1 MKETRFHGSPYCTV
15 STKVAVECEVHDLVS
30 HSLENDLHLFLWRIF
45 LGGFVHDVL
54 KKAAPLQSARASEYG
69 VLTEVERI
77 IAKARVLDASFP
89 ENRGKDVVVRLGLD
103 RWFAEVR
110 IVAKPRFQLVLG
122 EHVAEGVCV

>member
-1 MKETRFHGSPYCTV
+1 MAVRTTAPYPPR
-15 STKVAVECEVHDLVS
+15 VECEVHDVAS
-30 HSLENDLHLFLWRIF
+30 HSLENELHAVLWRIF
-45 LGGFVHDVL
+45 FGLVHDIL
-54 KKAAPLQSARASEYG
+54 KKAAPIQSARASEYG

-89 ENRGKDVVVRLGLD
+89 ENRIESVVVCLGIE
-103 RWFAEVR
+103 RWFAEIL

>member
-1 MKETRFHGSPYCTV
+1 MSETRFQVHN
-15 STKVAVECEVHDLVS
+15 VAS
-30 HSLENDLHLFLWRIF
+30 HSLENDLHFFLWRIF

-89 ENRGKDVVVRLGLD
+89 ENRGKDAVVFLGID
-103 RWFAEVR
+103 RWFAEIH
-110 IVAKPRFQLVLG
+110 IVAKPRFQLVLVENVAKG
-122 EHVAEGVCV
+122 ERV

>member
-15 STKVAVECEVHDLVS
+15 CEFHDLVS
-30 HSLENDLHLFLWRIF
+30 HSLENDLHFFLWRIF

-89 ENRGKDVVVRLGLD
+89 ENRRENVVICLGID
-103 RWFAEVR
+103 RWFAEIL
-110 IVAKPRFQLVLG
+110 IVARPRFQRVLG

>member
-15 STKVAVECEVHDLVS
+15 CEFHDLVS

-77 IAKARVLDASFP
+77 IAKARALDAGFP
-89 ENRGKDVVVRLGLD
+89 EKRGKNVVVCLGID
-103 RWFAEVR
+103 RWFAEVL
-110 IVAKPRFQLVLG
+110 ILAKPRFQLVLVENVADG
-122 EHVAEGVCV
+122 ERV